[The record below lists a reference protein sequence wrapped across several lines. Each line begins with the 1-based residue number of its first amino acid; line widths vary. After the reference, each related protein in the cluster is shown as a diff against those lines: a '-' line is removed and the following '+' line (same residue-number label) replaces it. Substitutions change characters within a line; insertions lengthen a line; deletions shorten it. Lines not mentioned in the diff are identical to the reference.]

1 VPELPRDSLKSPG
14 IYLLAL
20 RGGTNPDEPGAIIC
34 APAEVLEFKGGTTAG
49 EENRLLF
56 GYSCPRDTIELKVL
70 ADGDSIALNMGG
82 VTNVDTYLCKIFIR
96 ASVFDTCDS
105 TEDYIN
111 TLD

>member
-1 VPELPRDSLKSPG
+1 
-14 IYLLAL
+14 
-20 RGGTNPDEPGAIIC
+20 
-34 APAEVLEFKGGTTAG
+34 
-49 EENRLLF
+49 
-56 GYSCPRDTIELKVL
+56 VL